1 MMLVLTRREG
11 EALLLLDE
19 VTGDTTRVTVL
30 EINGTTVK
38 LGTDA
43 PREVTILREEL
54 HTSDKEVVK

>member
-1 MMLVLTRREG
+1 MLVLTRREG